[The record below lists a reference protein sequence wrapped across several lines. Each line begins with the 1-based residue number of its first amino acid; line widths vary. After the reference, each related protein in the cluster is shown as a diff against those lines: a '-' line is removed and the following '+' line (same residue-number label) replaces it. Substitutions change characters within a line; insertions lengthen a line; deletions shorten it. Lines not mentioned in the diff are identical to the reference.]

1 MFMNDARFK
10 RIAKEYEAL
19 RSTQNTILDGLE
31 EVLPAMAT
39 SIDANRQA
47 IRENREAIQ
56 ENREA
61 IQENREAILV
71 NTGMLRA
78 IIDHLD
84 VPYEDKPPMGFTKD

>member
-61 IQENREAILV
+61 ILV

>member
-19 RSTQNTILDGLE
+19 RSTQNTIMDGLE

-39 SIDANRQA
+39 SIDANRQ
-47 IRENREAIQ
+47 AIQ